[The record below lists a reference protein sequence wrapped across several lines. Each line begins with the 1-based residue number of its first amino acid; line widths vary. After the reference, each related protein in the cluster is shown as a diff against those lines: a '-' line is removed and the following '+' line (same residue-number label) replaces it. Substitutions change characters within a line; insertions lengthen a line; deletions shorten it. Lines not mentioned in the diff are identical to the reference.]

1 VCDYVA
7 NPSKLDQ
14 QICFEVYKAAGK
26 FSKLYARALEP
37 FDLTF
42 TQYLVLLALWE
53 EDSLLI
59 KDIGI
64 RLELGIGTLNPLIT
78 RMEDRGW
85 IVKQQ
90 SETDRRAT
98 IISLTEKARVNE
110 KPIERAIIEKI
121 ISCNFMDINTETLMT
136 NLKNLN
142 AFLGQL
148 V

>member
-1 VCDYVA
+1 MA
-7 NPSKLDQ
+7 KPSKLDQ
-14 QICFEVYKAAGK
+14 QICFEVYKAAGN
-26 FSKLYARALEP
+26 FAKLYARALEP

-53 EDSLLI
+53 EDRLLI

-78 RMEDRGW
+78 RMEERGW

-90 SETDRRAT
+90 SETDKRAM
-98 IISLTEKARVNE
+98 IISLTEKARMNE
-110 KPIERAIIEKI
+110 KPVEEAVIEKI
-121 ISCNFMDINTETLMT
+121 INCNFMDINAETLMV

-142 AFLGQL
+142 ASLGKM

>member
-1 VCDYVA
+1 MA
-7 NPSKLDQ
+7 QPSKLDQ
-14 QICFEVYKAAGK
+14 QICFEVYKAAGN

-53 EDSLLI
+53 EDRLLI

-90 SETDRRAT
+90 SETDKRAMV
-98 IISLTEKARVNE
+98 ISLTEKARMNE
-110 KPIERAIIEKI
+110 KPVEEAVIEKI
-121 ISCNFMDINTETLMT
+121 INCNFMDINPETLMV

-142 AFLGQL
+142 AFLGKM

>member
-1 VCDYVA
+1 MGK
-7 NPSKLDQ
+7 PSKLDQ
-14 QICFEVYKAAGK
+14 QICFEVYKAAGN
-26 FSKLYARALEP
+26 FAKLYARALEP

-53 EDSLLI
+53 EDRLLI

-78 RMEDRGW
+78 RMEERGW

-90 SETDRRAT
+90 SETDKRAM
-98 IISLTEKARVNE
+98 IISLTEKAKMNE
-110 KPIERAIIEKI
+110 KPVEEAVIEKI
-121 ISCNFMDINTETLMT
+121 INCNFMDINAETLMV

-142 AFLGQL
+142 ASLGKM

>member
-1 VCDYVA
+1 MT